1 MLCYFLTTG
10 PRTSY
15 STSPCYALLSL
26 LHRDGYK
33 DRVNC
38 QVSLI
43 LETFFAHPHLSK
55 IGLHY
60 YRQWQVIVIVFF
72 FLSDTLWD
80 GASVAEGILESMNMV
95 IHADRPNS
103 VFARFKSSVTV
114 CNDMVVS
121 VVAGRQRVLDTPD
134 T

>member
-1 MLCYFLTTG
+1 M
-10 PRTSY
+10 
-15 STSPCYALLSL
+15 
-26 LHRDGYK
+26 
-33 DRVNC
+33 
-38 QVSLI
+38 
-43 LETFFAHPHLSK
+43 
-55 IGLHY
+55 
-60 YRQWQVIVIVFF
+60 FF